1 VAVFLWSKFTMLK
14 AFKWLHWVIDLR
26 FLPDKLQI
34 WLFGTGTRIIE
45 VLSGLAMLGFATV
58 FALHGEEMIKED
70 LYEKFLHLHPKIF
83 VAILIFVAI
92 GQLFAAF
99 FHSSRSNIISGCFLL
114 WSALIWVV
122 VSGTFIAAYPPLSTG
137 MTTYPIIAII
147 CALAGR
153 NLIKH
158 TKQVEDKKGGE

>member
-1 VAVFLWSKFTMLK
+1 MSFILRVLSKAQSVLDFI
-14 AFKWLHWVIDLR
+14 FGLR
-26 FLPDKLQI
+26 FLPDKFQD

-45 VLSGLAMLGFATV
+45 VLSGFAMLGFALV

-83 VAILIFVAI
+83 VTILVIVAV

-99 FHSSRSNIISGCFLL
+99 FQSSRSNILSGCFLI

-122 VSGTFIAAYPPLSTG
+122 ISGAFIAAYPPLSTG
-137 MTTYPIIAII
+137 MTTYPVIAII

-158 TKQVEDKKGGE
+158 TKRVEDKKGGE